1 MQKSSIQYILK
12 LSIPIFFANLAI
24 PMVGII
30 DTALMGNL
38 GSLSYLS
45 ATSVAAN
52 LFSMIF
58 WSFGFLR
65 MGTVGMVSQANGR
78 NDYTEIL
85 NIVVR
90 NLLFV
95 LAISIT
101 IILLQNLILSLSL
114 KIFDLSEA
122 TRNLYEQYF
131 KIRVYSAPGELTLYI
146 ITGLFVGLQK
156 TKTSSLAVGFF
167 SILNIL
173 LSIVLVTKFDLN
185 IKGVAYGTLF
195 SALITSIIF
204 LIYMFWYLSKYTKI
218 TINFAQI
225 FNLKKIKNIFNINLN
240 IFIRTI
246 LLTFSFLWFT
256 YLGTQIG
263 ETYVAANFNLKKIK
277 NIFNINLNIFIRTI
291 LLTFSFLWFTYLGTQ
306 IGENYVAA
314 NAILINLVFLS
325 AFILDAY
332 AFSTEGI
339 VGYSLGKKDLNLFK
353 NIVKNSFILSSIS
366 GLIISIIFFFT
377 NNLVINLMSDINEIR
392 ELSSSYAVWLI
403 ILPVISSFCYQFDGI
418 FIGASQT
425 KELRNAMIFSVFSYL
440 LISILLIKFLFNT
453 GIWISLCIFMILRAV
468 SLFYYLDKIYLRFRK
483 N

>member
-78 NDYTEIL
+78 NDYSEIL
-85 NIVVR
+85 NIVIR

-114 KIFDLSEA
+114 KIFNLSEA

-263 ETYVAANFNLKKIK
+263 EDF
-277 NIFNINLNIFIRTI
+277 
-291 LLTFSFLWFTYLGTQ
+291 
-306 IGENYVAA
+306 VAA

-453 GIWISLCIFMILRAV
+453 GIWISLCIFMILRAI

>member
-1 MQKSSIQYILK
+1 MQKSSIKYILK
-12 LSIPIFFANLAI
+12 LSIPIFFANLAV

-38 GSLSYLS
+38 GNLSYLS

-78 NDYTEIL
+78 NDYSEIL
-85 NIVVR
+85 NIVIR

-95 LAISIT
+95 ALISII
-101 IILLQNLILSLSL
+101 IILLQNLILNLSL
-114 KIFDLSEA
+114 KIFDLSET
-122 TRNLYEQYF
+122 TRDLYEQYF
-131 KIRVYSAPGELTLYI
+131 RIRVYSAPGELTLYI

-156 TKTSSLAVGFF
+156 TKTSSFAVGFF
-167 SILNIL
+167 SLLNIL
-173 LSIVLVTKFDLN
+173 ISIVLVTKFDLN

-195 SALITSIIF
+195 SALITSSIF
-204 LIYMFWYLSKYTKI
+204 LFYTFFYLSKFTKI
-218 TINFAQI
+218 KIDFGQI
-225 FNLKKIKNIFNINLN
+225 LNLNKIKDIFNINLN

-263 ETYVAANFNLKKIK
+263 ED
-277 NIFNINLNIFIRTI
+277 
-291 LLTFSFLWFTYLGTQ
+291 
-306 IGENYVAA
+306 YVAA

-339 VGYSLGKKDLNLFK
+339 VGYSLGRKDLNLFK
-353 NIVKNSFILSSIS
+353 NIVKNSFILSSVS
-366 GLIISIIFFFT
+366 GLIISIIYFFSYEQ
-377 NNLVINLMSDINEIR
+377 VINLMSDLEEIR
-392 ELSSSYAVWLI
+392 NLSSSYVIWLI
-403 ILPVISSFCYQFDGI
+403 IFPLISSFCYQFDGI

-440 LISILLIKFLFNT
+440 IISIFLTKLLFNN
-453 GIWISLCIFMILRAV
+453 GIWISLCVFMILRAL
-468 SLFYYLDKIYLRFRK
+468 SLFYYLDKIYLRFK
-483 N
+483 S

>member
-218 TINFAQI
+218 SINFAQI

-263 ETYVAANFNLKKIK
+263 EDF
-277 NIFNINLNIFIRTI
+277 
-291 LLTFSFLWFTYLGTQ
+291 
-306 IGENYVAA
+306 VAA

-377 NNLVINLMSDINEIR
+377 YNLVIILMSDINEIR

-403 ILPVISSFCYQFDGI
+403 ILPAISSFCYQFDGI

>member
-263 ETYVAANFNLKKIK
+263 E
-277 NIFNINLNIFIRTI
+277 
-291 LLTFSFLWFTYLGTQ
+291 
-306 IGENYVAA
+306 NYVAA

-425 KELRNAMIFSVFSYL
+425 KELRIAMIFSVFSYL

-453 GIWISLCIFMILRAV
+453 GIWISLCIFMILRAI

>member
-12 LSIPIFFANLAI
+12 LSIPIFFANLAV
-24 PMVGII
+24 PLVGII

-45 ATSVAAN
+45 ATAVAAN

-65 MGTVGMVSQANGR
+65 MGTVGMVSQAHGR
-78 NDYTEIL
+78 NDYSEIL
-85 NIVVR
+85 DIVIR
-90 NLLFV
+90 NLIFV
-95 LAISIT
+95 LLISII
-101 IILLQNLILSLSL
+101 IILLQNYILSLSL
-114 KIFDLSEA
+114 KIFDLSDA
-122 TRNLYEQYF
+122 TRNLYKQYF
-131 KIRVYSAPGELTLYI
+131 QIRVYSAPGELTLYI
-146 ITGLFVGLQK
+146 ITGLFIGLQK
-156 TKTSSLAVGFF
+156 TKTSSFAVGFF

-173 LSIVLVTKFDLN
+173 ISIVLVTKFDLN

-195 SALITSIIF
+195 SALITSTVF
-204 LIYMFWYLSKYTKI
+204 LIYMFYYLSKYTKI
-218 TINFAQI
+218 TVKLTQILNF
-225 FNLKKIKNIFNINLN
+225 KKIKDIFNINLN

-263 ETYVAANFNLKKIK
+263 ED
-277 NIFNINLNIFIRTI
+277 
-291 LLTFSFLWFTYLGTQ
+291 
-306 IGENYVAA
+306 YVAA

-353 NIVKNSFILSSIS
+353 KIIKNSFILSSIT
-366 GLIISIIFFFT
+366 GLIISILFFFSH
-377 NNLVINLMSDINEIR
+377 NSVINLMSDISEIR
-392 ELSSSYAVWLI
+392 MLSSSYVIWLI
-403 ILPVISSFCYQFDGI
+403 ILPIISSFCYQFDGI

-425 KELRNAMIFSVFSYL
+425 LELRNAMIFSVLCYL
-440 LISILLIKFLFNT
+440 IISVLLTKFLFNN
-453 GIWISLCIFMILRAV
+453 GICISLRAFMILRAI
-468 SLFYYLDKIYLRFRK
+468 SLFYYLDKIYLRFRT

>member
-1 MQKSSIQYILK
+1 MQKSSIKYILK
-12 LSIPIFFANLAI
+12 LSIPIFFANLAV

-38 GSLSYLS
+38 GNLSYLS

-78 NDYTEIL
+78 NDYSEIL
-85 NIVVR
+85 NIVIR

-95 LAISIT
+95 ALISII
-101 IILLQNLILSLSL
+101 IILLQNFILNLSL
-114 KIFDLSEA
+114 KIFDLSEN
-122 TRNLYEQYF
+122 TKDLYEQYF
-131 KIRVYSAPGELTLYI
+131 RIRVYSAPGELTLYI

-156 TKTSSLAVGFF
+156 TKTSSFAVGFF
-167 SILNIL
+167 SLLNIL
-173 LSIVLVTKFDLN
+173 ISIVLVAIFDLN
-185 IKGVAYGTLF
+185 IKGVAYGTFF
-195 SALITSIIF
+195 SALITSSIF
-204 LIYMFWYLSKYTKI
+204 LFYTFFYLSKFTKI
-218 TINFAQI
+218 KIDFEQI
-225 FNLKKIKNIFNINLN
+225 LNLN
-240 IFIRTI
+240 
-246 LLTFSFLWFT
+246 
-256 YLGTQIG
+256 Q
-263 ETYVAANFNLKKIK
+263 IK

-353 NIVKNSFILSSIS
+353 NIVKNSFILSSLS
-366 GLIISIIFFFT
+366 GLIISIIYFFAYEY
-377 NNLVINLMSDINEIR
+377 VINLMSDLEEIR
-392 ELSSSYAVWLI
+392 KLSSSYVIWLI
-403 ILPVISSFCYQFDGI
+403 ILPLISSFCYQFDGI

-425 KELRNAMIFSVFSYL
+425 KELRNAMVFSVMSYL
-440 LISILLIKFLFNT
+440 IISIVLTKLLFNN
-453 GIWISLCIFMILRAV
+453 GIWISLCIFMILRAL
-468 SLFYYLDKIYLRFRK
+468 SLFYYLNKIYLRFK
-483 N
+483 S